1 MPICT
6 ILLISYNHSKFIRK
20 SIESILE
27 QKTDYDFI
35 IKIFDDASSDGTQ
48 EIIKEYANKYPN
60 KIIPYLNS
68 KNIGAQENIWK
79 AYNSVNT
86 KYFALLECDDYWNNP
101 NRLQLQINA
110 LENHPECSF
119 TSGNTM
125 VTKFNNPRGVGELLV
140 TNKKIVNNSI
150 ISLEDLSG
158 LNGGYITHISSRVV
172 RTNSIDFTNLHHR
185 EDFLYD
191 NCQFYYLILKGKMYY
206 FNEIFS
212 FYNQNNQ
219 SVFTGANTD
228 IKCRNHLEN
237 LVRFNKNTNY
247 KAENLIY
254 DHLKQFLNFY
264 RDTEKKEAKITFK
277 KIKHYFIPRFILDI
291 LNTPRNISICIRKFL
306 KK

>member
-6 ILLISYNHSKFIRK
+6 ILLISYNHSKFIK
-20 SIESILE
+20 KAIESVLE

-35 IKIFDDASSDGTQ
+35 IKIFDDASDDGTQ
-48 EIIKEYANKYPN
+48 EIIKEYANKYPH

-86 KYFALLECDDYWNNP
+86 KYFALLECDDNWNNP

-119 TSGNTM
+119 TSGNIM
-125 VTKFNNPRGVGELLV
+125 VTKFNNPRGGGELLV

-264 RDTEKKEAKITFK
+264 RDTEKKEAKITLK
-277 KIKHYFIPRFILDI
+277 KIKHYFIPRFIKYTKGYFK
-291 LNTPRNISICIRKFL
+291 NY
-306 KK
+306 KKGFKIITL